1 MIRSVHTLNRLEHG
15 VIVALVSGLIE
26 DEEPPLLRA
35 LLFGSKARGDDDP
48 RSDVDVLLLFDI
60 PTAAREEVAVHVGDR
75 ARHLARRSGIVVEPW
90 VVPVDDLREG
100 SRTPMLID
108 ALADSVPLWPRWAPP
123 LRLPFTPADARFCA
137 DCLLD
142 WVDQGGAV
150 AREALRRGRPHEAAA
165 RIRDDITRLA
175 TAALLLQGETRHRRR
190 GSLRRFEERFVA
202 TRQVSPAVLP
212 ALAWAANAF
221 PPDGGRGEHRPPATR
236 EAVATVHLGYELAG
250 IMRWATPL
258 EPASTPISASPL
270 LAPLRWAGGAPPRY
284 GRVPGAAP

>member
-1 MIRSVHTLNRLEHG
+1 MIRSVHTLNRFEHD
-15 VIVALVSGLIE
+15 VVADLVSGLLAPK
-26 DEEPPLLRA
+26 EPPLLRA
-35 LLFGSKARGDDDP
+35 MLFGSKARGDDDP

-60 PTAAREEVAVHVGDR
+60 PTDAREEVAVAVGDR
-75 ARHLARRSGIVVEPW
+75 AHRLARRTGVVVEPW
-90 VVPVDDLREG
+90 VVPIDDLREG

-108 ALADSVPLWPRWAPP
+108 ALEDAVPLWPRGAPP

-137 DCLLD
+137 ECLLD

-150 AREALRRGRPHEAAA
+150 ASDALRRGRPREAAA

-202 TRQVSPAVLP
+202 TRQVSPIVLP
-212 ALAWAANAF
+212 ALAWAANAY

-236 EAVATVHLGYELAG
+236 EAVATVRLGYELAG
-250 IMRWATPL
+250 IMRWATPVA
-258 EPASTPISASPL
+258 PAATRTSASPPPAL
-270 LAPLRWAGGAPPRY
+270 LPWAGEAPPRY
-284 GRVPGAAP
+284 GRGRGAAP